1 MLTRLN
7 NVNNNLGLDQ
17 ENSGINFVGSMMKGK
32 SMIELVDIIYISG
45 MVHQDIHF
53 IYSIEIIPNTIL
65 SKMLIG

>member
-32 SMIELVDIIYISG
+32 G
-45 MVHQDIHF
+45 MVGLFENH
-53 IYSIEIIPNTIL
+53 
-65 SKMLIG
+65 